1 MAGSLCENAGG
12 GKRKRQKMKQPSWVS
27 MLLARHILPVP
38 SCLGQ
43 WEAGR
48 QRARFSR
55 GARGWRLKL
64 VLWHKEAH
72 LVTEVSRLAA
82 L

>member
-1 MAGSLCENAGG
+1 
-12 GKRKRQKMKQPSWVS
+12 